1 MAEKKSQAKYVNKY
15 MNKMYDRINFT
26 VPKGKKEIIQ
36 KYADS
41 RGESVNGML
50 WRLVAAEV
58 PGIAGDPEP
67 EAPADAAA
75 P

>member
-1 MAEKKSQAKYVNKY
+1 MEVEFLTEKKSQAKYVNKY

-50 WRLVAAEV
+50 WRLVVAEV
-58 PGIAGDPEP
+58 PGIAGDP
-67 EAPADAAA
+67 AAA
-75 P
+75 DP

>member
-15 MNKMYDRINFT
+15 MNKTYDRINFV
-26 VPKGKKEIIQ
+26 VPKGKKEIMQ
-36 KYADS
+36 RHAEA

-50 WRLVAAEV
+50 WRLVSGEI
-58 PGIAGDPEP
+58 PGIAEDP
-67 EAPADAAA
+67 ASSAD